1 MFLYTAHVYL
11 AMCLNAHARSSTLVP
26 AQGSAS
32 GWHSATTWGLRAGEY
47 SPCMLSSP
55 SCSYETLIA
64 LLHLLT
70 IRALAH
76 LGHPWSRQL

>member
-1 MFLYTAHVYL
+1 MTARTRDRYRAPIRGQRNL
-11 AMCLNAHARSSTLVP
+11 ANER
-26 AQGSAS
+26 SAS
-32 GWHSATTWGLRAGEY
+32 GWHSATAWGPRVDEY
-47 SPCMLSSP
+47 SPCRLSSP

-76 LGHPWSRQL
+76 LGHPWSRRL